1 MGALRATSASTSWA
15 AGGLSSVGA
24 GRGFFAAGFFSGAAA
39 GVGAARGG
47 RGAGFDCGF
56 FAAGGARGFA
66 FAAGFAAGGAAAAG
80 ASRVMRMPD
89 SVKSMSSLVP
99 SSNFTVARVSS
110 SASPTVP
117 S

>member
-1 MGALRATSASTSWA
+1 MPPLSMYSRAVVAASIAAARCVDRGFSVRTMGALRAMSASTSWA

-66 FAAGFAAGGAAAAG
+66 FAAGFAAGGGAAAG
-80 ASRVMRMPD
+80 A
-89 SVKSMSSLVP
+89 
-99 SSNFTVARVSS
+99 
-110 SASPTVP
+110 
-117 S
+117 